1 MELTILMTPRRLLL
15 RILLIIVPFWFS
27 MPITPAIA
35 ATQFEIFPTYRQD
48 NFLWNKAGLNDF
60 PNVLSELKWENLRIQ
75 GIKGVLKHDMGK
87 RHFIEASGGWGWI
100 YSGTNQDSDYDGD
113 NRTDEYSR
121 SNNTSD
127 HGNVFDLS
135 LALGW
140 KLQDKP
146 TQRTSLLAG
155 YAINSQNLTMTNG
168 VQTIP
173 ATGPFPGLNAA
184 YKGLWRG
191 PWLGLSHEQ
200 QLNKKW
206 ALTTRVEYHL
216 PNYNGEAHWNLR
228 NDLAHPVTNN
238 HWANGQG
245 LVASLGVD
253 YKAGPSWRIG
263 AWVDYTHYLAKNGT
277 DQVNVFDGS
286 HIQIRLNEVR
296 WDSWAFRLRATYLF

>member
-1 MELTILMTPRRLLL
+1 MKDSL
-15 RILLIIVPFWFS
+15 RIALRTLLFS
-27 MPITPAIA
+27 ISFFAAMNTSQVTA
-35 ATQFEIFPTYRQD
+35 ATQFDIYPTYRQD

-87 RHFIEASGGWGWI
+87 RHFLEASGGWGWI

-113 NRTDEYSR
+113 NRTEEYSR
-121 SNNTSD
+121 SNNTAD

-140 KLQDKP
+140 KLQGKP

-173 ATGPFPGLNAA
+173 PNGPFAGLNSA

-200 QLNKKW
+200 QLNPKW
-206 ALTTRVEYHL
+206 LLTTRVEYHL
-216 PNYNGEAHWNLR
+216 PTYTGEAHWNLR
-228 NDLAHPVTNN
+228 TDLAHPVTNN

-253 YKAGPSWRIG
+253 YKAGARWRLGFSI
-263 AWVDYTHYLAKNGT
+263 DYTNYLAKNGT
-277 DQVNVFDGS
+277 DQVNTAGGTQ
-286 HIQIRLNEVR
+286 IQIRLNEVR
-296 WDSWAFRLRATYLF
+296 WDSWAFRLKATYLF